1 MSNDTEKA
9 EAQVA
14 LEAALA
20 ALVPAVDAAAAQQA
34 TAGMAALNEQ
44 YPFEGPE
51 VTKILGLCRQGLSEG
66 WLTPRAA
73 GSSIQFGRL
82 AKDMGGYAIDAVVM
96 DNAKG
101 LGHTHTRGEFNMCF
115 ALEGEPRFDGH
126 PPGWVVFGN
135 ESHHVPTVTGGKMLF
150 LYFTPGGEVVWD
162 SQRS

>member
-1 MSNDTEKA
+1 MSNDKEKA
-9 EAQVA
+9 EGQLA

-20 ALVPAVDAAAAQQA
+20 ALIPAVDAAAGEDAA
-34 TAGMAALNEQ
+34 TAMAALNAQ
-44 YPFEGPE
+44 YPFDGPE
-51 VTKILGLCRQGLSEG
+51 VTDIFDRCREGLSDG

-73 GSSIQFGRL
+73 GASIQFGRL

-101 LGHTHTRGEFNMCF
+101 MGHTHTRGEFNMCF
-115 ALEGEPRFDGH
+115 ALDGELRFDGH
-126 PPGWVVFGN
+126 PPGCVVFGN

-162 SQRS
+162 S